1 MHLSTTQPTNAP
13 SLGYNPLI
21 HNYYQ
26 FFNHSKMR
34 DFSPSHSILGIPTT
48 SPDIIFNGYM
58 RVSPNWDISGRN
70 FLPFFFPSWFCVVF

>member
-1 MHLSTTQPTNAP
+1 MHLSTTPTNVP

-34 DFSPSHSILGIPTT
+34 DFSPSYSILSIPTT
-48 SPDIIFNGYM
+48 SPDILINVYL
-58 RVSPNWDISGRN
+58 RVSPKGNKPGAN
-70 FLPFFFPSWFCVVF
+70 F